1 MEKENRL
8 SYQEK
13 KSKAQTLS
21 NLSKSQITLDNS
33 LKVNVKGM
41 ACKKELMECI
51 KGNGTKA

>member
-8 SYQEK
+8 SYLGK

-21 NLSKSQITLDNS
+21 NLSKSQITLVS
-33 LKVNVKGM
+33 MFKVNAKGM
-41 ACKKELMECI
+41 ACKKELMEFI